1 MHESRFKLPTNS
13 LSAVENY
20 ALLKD
25 KAVSRQLGAWSP
37 VTTHRMLGQFFLE
50 CTFVWLLGQPALNV
64 QQALRIR
71 VAAGLASPECAAA
84 AAMLPAS
91 TAPKK
96 KKKEGEVVGEPRQT
110 LEKNMKIIRRLWVNQ
125 GKPSRRT

>member
-1 MHESRFKLPTNS
+1 M
-13 LSAVENY
+13 
-20 ALLKD
+20 
-25 KAVSRQLGAWSP
+25 
-37 VTTHRMLGQFFLE
+37 
-50 CTFVWLLGQPALNV
+50 
-64 QQALRIR
+64 RIR

-84 AAMLPAS
+84 AAAAAAMSPAS
-91 TAPKK
+91 TAPK